1 MVSSKISITQSRV
14 ALLVNYVFN
23 SANETYYRGTRSSF
37 TTCYC
42 LCWVTHSKGD
52 RLSVERKKKYFAAEH
67 LGYCGGTYQALRGG
81 KIDCIYKAVC
91 DQRFFAGYSWYVF
104 SLLKLAMNTARVS
117 LLLRSMMKL
126 RRFYN
131 C

>member
-1 MVSSKISITQSRV
+1 MKLTTGAHRV
-14 ALLVNYVFN
+14 LSLPATAY
-23 SANETYYRGTRSSF
+23 AGRRTE
-37 TTCYC
+37 
-42 LCWVTHSKGD
+42 GD

-91 DQRFFAGYSWYVF
+91 GQRFFAGYSWYVF